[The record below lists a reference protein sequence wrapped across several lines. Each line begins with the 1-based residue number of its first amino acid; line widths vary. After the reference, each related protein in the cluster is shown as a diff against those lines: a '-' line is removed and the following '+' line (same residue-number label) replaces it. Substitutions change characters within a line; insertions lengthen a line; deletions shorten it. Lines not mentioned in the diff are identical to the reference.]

1 MGDTT
6 IDHLSRIPMFSG
18 LRKKDLAEV
27 SRIAMPMRAP
37 AGRELT
43 HEGTSGHQAFLVL
56 DGSVTVKRNNRR
68 IAQRGA
74 GSLIGELSLLDG
86 GMRTAT
92 VTCDTDCDL
101 LVMSRPEFRAV
112 VTSNSAVARTVLA
125 ELAGRVR
132 ELDRAYYG

>member
-6 IDHLSRIPMFSG
+6 IDHLSQIPMFAN
-18 LRKKDLAEV
+18 LRKKDLAEI

-43 HEGTSGHQAFLVL
+43 AEGTSGHEAFLL
-56 DGSVTVKRNNRR
+56 LEGSVTVKRNNRR
-68 IAQRGA
+68 IAQRGP
-74 GSLIGELSLLDG
+74 GTLIGELSLLDG

-92 VTCDTDCDL
+92 VTCDTDCEL
-101 LVMSRPEFRAV
+101 LVMSRPEFRSV
-112 VTSNSAVARTVLA
+112 VTSNAAVAKSVLA